1 MPSLAAARAS
11 LRVAPR
17 NPQGSRSLRPINRPT
32 LALSIL
38 LAAVLAGCVSP
49 QEKAA
54 EVIPDVPYDLLG
66 PTSTTTELQPEVVGR
81 FELELYFLAEDD
93 DSLWLTTRSRE
104 QRPGI
109 QEALELLVAGPT
121 EAESELR
128 PVRARLSESL
138 NPVAGQP
145 VGGLLSITVSDE
157 AQFRENT
164 NNRFSTQVI
173 VCTMTQFDS
182 VEAVELRDTSGPIQ
196 LSGIDAETIGEQAKR
211 SNYNDCEAG
220 DLSEVIPESEVDT
233 TDG

>member
-1 MPSLAAARAS
+1 MVP
-11 LRVAPR
+11 
-17 NPQGSRSLRPINRPT
+17 
-32 LALSIL
+32 LAL
-38 LAAVLAGCVSP
+38 VLAGCISP

-54 EVIPDVPYDLLG
+54 EVIPNVPYDLLG
-66 PTSTTTELQPEVVGR
+66 PTSTTTEPPPEVAGGFR
-81 FELELYFLAEDD
+81 LELYFLAEED
-93 DSLWLTTRSRE
+93 DSLWRVTRSRE

-121 EAESELR
+121 EVESALL

-145 VGGLLSITVSDE
+145 VGGLLSIAVSDE

-173 VCTMTQFDS
+173 VCTMTQFDA
-182 VEAVELRDTSGPIQ
+182 VDAVELRDTSGPIQ
-196 LSGIDAETIGEQAKR
+196 LSGIDAETIGEQATR

-220 DLSEVIPESEVDT
+220 DLSEVVPEGDTTDT